1 MREKQK
7 LPENEEM
14 AKGLM
19 KHMTPNQLQIKKTPL
34 LNNTIS
40 IASFQH
46 FQQTDKNM
54 TILTVLTTN
63 YGSLLK

>member
-40 IASFQH
+40 IASF
-46 FQQTDKNM
+46 
-54 TILTVLTTN
+54 
-63 YGSLLK
+63 